1 MNIILSLNTLYE
13 QELMTGDH
21 GRVEAHHLLE
31 LLGGQVPLLG
41 QLEGLVD
48 PRLQV
53 QAVLHPT
60 PVTHLQ

>member
-1 MNIILSLNTLYE
+1 
-13 QELMTGDH
+13 MTGDH
-21 GRVEAHHLLE
+21 GRVEALHLLE